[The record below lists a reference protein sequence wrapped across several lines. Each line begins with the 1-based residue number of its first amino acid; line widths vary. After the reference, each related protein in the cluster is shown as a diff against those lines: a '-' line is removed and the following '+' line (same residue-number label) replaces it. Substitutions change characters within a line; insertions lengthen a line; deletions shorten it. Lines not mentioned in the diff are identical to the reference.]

1 MKMWTMKLVK
11 RKIFFRKGLVSK
23 ILSVVCFL
31 GFPAVSVAQ
40 TSLTYQ
46 QVCAD
51 IDTMVS
57 LIEQVH
63 PDPYS
68 RLSKKTFYEEVK
80 KSKKQLAKGD
90 VSRLRAY
97 MELARLAALFEQGHL
112 SVFSRS
118 ALVSAEAKSFPYFSL
133 FHIEPGTHRLILECD
148 TVLEGVALKKGDELL
163 KIGGLKAK
171 KIVEESL
178 RYAFGER
185 DFYRCQ
191 RAEGGGTLAY
201 WLYLN
206 MPETHYPTV
215 MKTRDGIKT
224 LMVKALNRKEIREM
238 RAKQPREK
246 AGKAQKKEPWSY
258 EMHNDSVMILHFDE
272 CVIEGFPEFLS
283 EMFRRARA
291 ENVRHLIIDNR
302 SNGGGNS
309 DASDEICRYLTN
321 QPFVGCHRIINRMSE
336 PVRRFYRSYLKDY
349 PQLSE
354 TIEMPDTIIDW
365 VNSPDD
371 YCQPYADSLRFSGNA
386 YLLNSH
392 ETFSSASWLAVV
404 FKHYKMGVTIGEETG
419 GMNISSGDVIT
430 EKLPHT
436 QFGLVLPHKIFYM
449 VGTDENSPIHGILPD
464 IPVPAEEAMDTAL
477 KKICGRQ

>member
-31 GFPAVSVAQ
+31 SFPALSVAQ

-68 RLSKKTFYEEVK
+68 RLSKKTFYKEVK

-112 SVFSRS
+112 SVSSRS

-133 FHIEPGTHRLILECD
+133 FHIKPGTHRLILECD

-171 KIVEESL
+171 KIVGESL

-215 MKTRDGIKT
+215 MKTRDGIK
-224 LMVKALNRKEIREM
+224 
-238 RAKQPREK
+238 
-246 AGKAQKKEPWSY
+246 
-258 EMHNDSVMILHFDE
+258 H
-272 CVIEGFPEFLS
+272 
-283 EMFRRARA
+283 
-291 ENVRHLIIDNR
+291 
-302 SNGGGNS
+302 
-309 DASDEICRYLTN
+309 
-321 QPFVGCHRIINRMSE
+321 
-336 PVRRFYRSYLKDY
+336 
-349 PQLSE
+349 
-354 TIEMPDTIIDW
+354 
-365 VNSPDD
+365 
-371 YCQPYADSLRFSGNA
+371 
-386 YLLNSH
+386 
-392 ETFSSASWLAVV
+392 SW
-404 FKHYKMGVTIGEETG
+404 
-419 GMNISSGDVIT
+419 
-430 EKLPHT
+430 
-436 QFGLVLPHKIFYM
+436 
-449 VGTDENSPIHGILPD
+449 
-464 IPVPAEEAMDTAL
+464 
-477 KKICGRQ
+477 